1 MKIKVIFIQ
10 DSLANAGTENSL
22 LNILPYF
29 SEKIEYKVVYL
40 YPQHELLQKY
50 QQAAIPTVFLDL
62 KGKYDFLNGFL
73 NIKKLFKSEKP
84 DLVVSSLLRSNL
96 LSRTVCKSMGISI
109 LGTLVSDS
117 YHKDAIETK
126 GFSAKLKF
134 RFFWSL
140 DKFTASI
147 PELFIANSEAIAA
160 SHKSSLGISPER
172 TKVIYRGRIVP
183 EKAWSPKNSTES
195 TFNFFSYGRLIPLKG
210 YRELINAFSE
220 VQKKFPS
227 STLTIYGE
235 GHFRNSLEKQIENLN
250 LSKSVSLPGVHNN
263 VTEEL
268 YKYDCFV
275 FPSWYEG
282 FSGALVEAM
291 LSGIPIIASDISMN
305 LEAVKDKE
313 TALTFEVK
321 NTQMLEQ
328 KMIFAIENPDMIK
341 KIGAKARTVSIERFD
356 IKTIAK
362 QYEET
367 LMKVFHKKNK
377 SIQ

>member
-40 YPQHELLQKY
+40 YPQHALLEKY

-62 KGKYDFLNGFL
+62 KGKYDFLNGYSK
-73 NIKKLFKSEKP
+73 IKKLFKSEKP

-96 LSRTVCKSMGISI
+96 LSRMVCKSMGIPI

-126 GFSAKLKF
+126 SFSAKLKF

-140 DKFTASI
+140 DKITARI
-147 PELFIANSEAIAA
+147 PKLFIANSA
-160 SHKSSLGISPER
+160 SIVATHEVSLGIPASR
-172 TKVIYRGRIVP
+172 TRVIYRGRVVP
-183 EKAWSPKNSTES
+183 EQEWTNNLTND
-195 TFNFFSYGRLIPLKG
+195 TFNFVSYGRLIRLKG
-210 YRELINAFSE
+210 YKELINAFYE
-220 VQKKFPS
+220 VQTLFPK

-235 GHFRNSLEKQIENLN
+235 GNYRNQLESQIKNLN
-250 LSKSVSLPGVHNN
+250 LSKIVSLPGVHPK
-263 VTEEL
+263 VTQEL
-268 YKYDCFV
+268 YQYDCFV

-291 LSGIPIIASDISMN
+291 LSGIPIIASDIPMN
-305 LEAVKDKE
+305 LEAVQANE
-313 TALTFEVK
+313 TALIFPVK
-321 NTQMLEQ
+321 DTKILAQQML
-328 KMIFAIENPDMIK
+328 FAIQNPEVMK
-341 KIGAKARTVSIERFD
+341 TIGTKARSVSSERFD
-356 IKTIAK
+356 IIKIAK
-362 QYEET
+362 RYEDLLVT
-367 LMKVFHKKNK
+367 VFNDTKK
-377 SIQ
+377 

>member
-50 QQAAIPTVFLDL
+50 QQAAISTVFLDL
-62 KGKYDFLNGFL
+62 KGKYDFLNGYSK
-73 NIKKLFKSEKP
+73 IQKLFKSEKP

-96 LSRTVCKSMGISI
+96 LSRMVCKSMGIPI

-134 RFFWSL
+134 RFFWNL
-140 DKFTASI
+140 DRYTARI
-147 PELFIANSEAIAA
+147 PELFIANSAAIAA
-160 SHKSSLGISPER
+160 SHKKSLGISPER

-183 EKAWSPKNSTES
+183 GKAWISKTTPYTSY
-195 TFNFFSYGRLIPLKG
+195 NFVSYGRLIPLKG
-210 YRELINAFSE
+210 YRELIDAFSE

-235 GHFRNSLEKQIENLN
+235 GHFRSSLEKQIENLH

-263 VTEEL
+263 VTQEL
-268 YKYDCFV
+268 YQYHCFV

-291 LSGIPIIASDISMN
+291 LSGIPIIASDIPMN

-328 KMIFAIENPDMIK
+328 KMIFAIENPTIMQI
-341 KIGAKARTVSIERFD
+341 IGAKARVISIERFD
-356 IKTIAK
+356 IKTIAR
-362 QYEET
+362 QYEEV
-367 LMKVFHKKNK
+367 LMEVYHKKN
-377 SIQ
+377 ILI

>member
-50 QQAAIPTVFLDL
+50 QQVAIPTVFLDL
-62 KGKYDFLNGFL
+62 KGKYDFLNGYSKL
-73 NIKKLFKSEKP
+73 KKLFKSEKP

-96 LSRTVCKSMGISI
+96 LSRMVCKSMGIPI

-126 GFSAKLKF
+126 SFSAKLKF
-134 RFFWSL
+134 RFFWNL
-140 DKFTASI
+140 DRYTARI
-147 PELFIANSEAIAA
+147 PELFIANSATIAA
-160 SHKSSLGISPER
+160 SHKKSLGISPSR

-183 EKAWSPKNSTES
+183 EKVWISKVTPDTSY
-195 TFNFFSYGRLIPLKG
+195 NFVSYGRLIPLKG
-210 YRELINAFSE
+210 YRELIDAFCE
-220 VQKKFPS
+220 VQKFFPNC
-227 STLTIYGE
+227 TLTIYGE
-235 GHFRNSLEKQIENLN
+235 GHFRTSLEKQIENLH

-263 VTEEL
+263 VTQEL
-268 YKYDCFV
+268 YQYDCFV

-291 LSGIPIIASDISMN
+291 LSGIPIIASDIPMN

-321 NTQMLEQ
+321 NTQMLAQ
-328 KMIFAIENPDMIK
+328 KMIFAIENPTIMQI
-341 KIGAKARTVSIERFD
+341 IGAKAREVATERFD
-356 IKTIAK
+356 VKTIAK
-362 QYEET
+362 QYEEV
-367 LMKVFHKKNK
+367 LMDVYHQKNK
-377 SIQ
+377 S